1 MRTLAIT
8 NTAFSSSLSL
18 LVYHFVRLLC
28 FIYLLC
34 AFNFAPTAHT
44 HTQIEKRRE
53 EKRIEPS
60 PKIEFVLLLSHRL
73 LFLLLFSLSL
83 QLPLLVVVVLVV
95 IVVVVAVVVA
105 AFLVAF

>member
-1 MRTLAIT
+1 M
-8 NTAFSSSLSL
+8 
-18 LVYHFVRLLC
+18 YHFVRLLC

-44 HTQIEKRRE
+44 HTDRE
-53 EKRIEPS
+53 EKRIEPP

-83 QLPLLVVVVLVV
+83 QLPLLVVVVVV